1 MHRRFREAIVRCRRP
16 QWFGIRQ
23 MQIFS
28 SQRQV
33 VRGRVIAQAIVSS
46 MSAEPDFGSMHSH
59 AVSGLPLGNSHGTT
73 SPVAPDSA
81 DRSIVEICISRK
93 LALWSLRELLFTTHL
108 GSRELGQITGPYLI
122 RSQ

>member
-1 MHRRFREAIVRCRRP
+1 
-16 QWFGIRQ
+16 

-33 VRGRVIAQAIVSS
+33 VRGRVMLRQWLAPCLLSPTLEACI
-46 MSAEPDFGSMHSH
+46 PH